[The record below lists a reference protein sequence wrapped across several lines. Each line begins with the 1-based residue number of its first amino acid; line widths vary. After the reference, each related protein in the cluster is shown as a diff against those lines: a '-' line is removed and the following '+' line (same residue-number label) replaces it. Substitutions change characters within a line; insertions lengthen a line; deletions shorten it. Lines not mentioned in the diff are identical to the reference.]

1 MIESKN
7 CDFPKGSFVYG
18 KFGWQ
23 THTKVQPDVVGNKT
37 FCYILPD
44 FGKHSLSLG
53 LGCLGITG

>member
-7 CDFPKGSFVYG
+7 SDFPKGSVVYG

-23 THTKVQPDVVGNKT
+23 THTKVQPDVVANKT

-44 FGKHSLSLG
+44 FGEHSLSLG